1 MATQF
6 QHRLVGT
13 VILVALGVIFLPD
26 LLDGKQQLA
35 PDEAVTIPLRPEL
48 EPARP
53 VVTAPPA
60 AEQLSAGEQ
69 ERTGQSEP
77 VAAKPEVWAMEQA
90 KEAPPVAPKQVE
102 QPVPPKPQPAPPAP
116 KPAPPAPQPAPVV
129 KPAPII
135 KPAPIVQPAPVIKQI
150 APQQVTPQQVAPQQG
165 NHVVQLGAF
174 RNAANVNAL
183 VNKLRAA
190 GYRAQTTPAVPR
202 EGQLNRVWVGPDSK
216 ARLEQQL
223 SALERLTGLK
233 GSVRPQ

>member
-60 AEQLSAGEQ
+60 AEQQ
-69 ERTGQSEP
+69 P
-77 VAAKPEVWAMEQA
+77 VAEPEARPEAWTLEQA
-90 KEAPPVAPKQVE
+90 KEAPPVAPQAVS
-102 QPVPPKPQPAPPAP
+102 KPEP
-116 KPAPPAPQPAPVV
+116 KPAPVAVPTPAPVV

-135 KPAPIVQPAPVIKQI
+135 KPAPIVRPAPVIKQI
-150 APQQVTPQQVAPQQG
+150 APQQLAPQQG
-165 NHVVQLGAF
+165 DHVVQLGAF
-174 RNAANVNAL
+174 RNADNVKAL
-183 VNKLRAA
+183 VKKLRAS

-202 EGQLNRVWVGPDSK
+202 QGELNRVWVGPDSK

>member
-1 MATQF
+1 LATQF

-53 VVTAPPA
+53 VVMAPPA
-60 AEQLSAGEQ
+60 AEQQTAAEQ
-69 ERTGQSEP
+69 QAATEQVTDSQP
-77 VAAKPEVWAMEQA
+77 VPAEVKPEVWSLEQA
-90 KEAPPVAPKQVE
+90 KEAPPVAPK
-102 QPVPPKPQPAPPAP
+102 PVSKPEPTPAPAP
-116 KPAPPAPQPAPVV
+116 KPVPVV

-150 APQQVTPQQVAPQQG
+150 APQQIAPQQG
-165 NHVVQLGAF
+165 DHVVQLGAF
-174 RNAANVNAL
+174 RNADNVNAL
-183 VNKLRAA
+183 VRKLRAS

-202 EGQLNRVWVGPDSK
+202 QGELNRVWVGPDSK

-223 SALERLTGLK
+223 APLERLTGLK
-233 GSVRPQ
+233 GRVRPQ

>member
-60 AEQLSAGEQ
+60 AEQQTAVEQLATAEQVTASQPVSA
-69 ERTGQSEP
+69 
-77 VAAKPEVWAMEQA
+77 AAKPEVWTLEQA
-90 KEAPPVAPKQVE
+90 KEAPPVAP
-102 QPVPPKPQPAPPAP
+102 QPVSKPEPRPEPKPVPAPT
-116 KPAPPAPQPAPVV
+116 PAPVV

-135 KPAPIVQPAPVIKQI
+135 KPAPIVQPAPVVRPAPVIKQI
-150 APQQVTPQQVAPQQG
+150 APQQG
-165 NHVVQLGAF
+165 DHVVQLGAF
-174 RNAANVNAL
+174 RNADNVNAL

-202 EGQLNRVWVGPDSK
+202 QGQLNRVWVGPDSK

-223 SALERLTGLK
+223 APLERLTGLK